1 MTHETV
7 TAMWNSVRSRFT
19 RKVNTLTHEDLNRQL
34 GETTVA
40 DLLYHT
46 GEAEYIFMEWYFNK
60 EMPDFEKPH
69 TTDREALITFLE
81 TSNAHVTDAIQTLP
95 ENEWDKVRESQM
107 GSSTPLEAISRL
119 MYHAG
124 IHAGQITD
132 ILNHGHM
139 KNTDRH

>member
-1 MTHETV
+1 MEKRLNMLWSIKKVSTRRKKQMTHETV

-60 EMPDFEKPH
+60 EMPFH
-69 TTDREALITFLE
+69 
-81 TSNAHVTDAIQTLP
+81 
-95 ENEWDKVRESQM
+95 ENIFCFTCMIKQV
-107 GSSTPLEAISRL
+107 GN
-119 MYHAG
+119 G
-124 IHAGQITD
+124 CF
-132 ILNHGHM
+132 
-139 KNTDRH
+139 